1 MTSPTFSLH
10 GKVGLVTGAGR
21 GIGKAIALALAEAGA
36 DVIAVA
42 RTGSE
47 IEATVQEARALG
59 RRAEAIEADVSNP
72 NDVAAMSRQALQ
84 RFERIDIVVN
94 NAAAGFFQPLIPLPG
109 YRPSADLPGFDT
121 PTTDEE
127 WHGTLETTLS
137 AAFYVLR
144 ELGPQMLERRNGRV
158 INVSSVITTRL
169 NRFNSAYDAAK
180 GGLNTFT
187 RSIAKEW
194 ARYGV
199 TVNSIAPG
207 QFYTSA
213 SAPMHEDP
221 KSREQMLK
229 RIPMR
234 RTGDAQEIGALAV
247 YLASDAASFVT
258 GQVIVVDGG
267 ESL

>member
-1 MTSPTFSLH
+1 MVSPAFSLN

-21 GIGKAIALALAEAGA
+21 GIGKAIALALAGAGA
-36 DVIAVA
+36 DVVAVA

-47 IEATVQEARALG
+47 IEATAQEVRALG
-59 RRAEAIEADVSNP
+59 RRAEAIEADVSDP
-72 NDVAAMSRQALQ
+72 NAVAAMARQALQ
-84 RFERIDIVVN
+84 QFERIDIVVN

-109 YRPSADLPGFDT
+109 YRPSGALPGFDT

-144 ELGPQMLERRNGRV
+144 ELGPHMLERGSGRV

-180 GGLNTFT
+180 GGLDTFT

-199 TVNSIAPG
+199 TANAIAPG
-207 QFYTSA
+207 QFHTSS

-221 KSREQMLK
+221 KSLEQMLK

-234 RTGDAQEIGALAV
+234 RTGDVRELGALAV
-247 YLASDAASFVT
+247 YLASDDAAFLT

>member
-1 MTSPTFSLH
+1 MTNPAFSLS
-10 GKVGLVTGAGR
+10 GKAGLVTGAGR

-36 DVIAVA
+36 DVVAVA
-42 RTGSE
+42 RTASE
-47 IEATVQEARALG
+47 IEATAQEVCALG
-59 RRAEAIEADVSNP
+59 RRAEAIEADVSDP
-72 NDVAAMSRQALQ
+72 DAVAAMSRQALQ
-84 RFERIDIVVN
+84 HFGKIDIVVN
-94 NAAAGFFQPLIPLPG
+94 NAAAGFFQPLVPLPG
-109 YRPSADLPGFDT
+109 YRPSGDLPGFDT
-121 PTTDEE
+121 PTSDEA

-144 ELGPQMLERRNGRV
+144 ELGPQMLERGSGRV

-180 GGLNTFT
+180 GGLDTFT

-199 TVNSIAPG
+199 TVNAIAPG
-207 QFYTSA
+207 QFYTSS
-213 SAPMHEDP
+213 SAPLHEDP
-221 KSREQMLK
+221 KSLEQMLK

-234 RTGDAQEIGALAV
+234 RTGDPREIGALAV
-247 YLASDAASFVT
+247 YLASDAAAFVT

>member
-1 MTSPTFSLH
+1 MTGPMFSLS

-21 GIGKAIALALAEAGA
+21 GIGKAVALALAEAGA
-36 DVIAVA
+36 DVVAVA

-47 IEATVQEARALG
+47 IEATAQEARALG
-59 RRAEAIEADVSNP
+59 RRAEAIEADVSDP
-72 NDVAAMSRQALQ
+72 DAVAAMSRQALQ
-84 RFERIDIVVN
+84 HFEEIDIVVN

-109 YRPSADLPGFDT
+109 YRPDLPGFDT
-121 PTTDEE
+121 PTKDEE
-127 WHGTLETTLS
+127 WHGALGTTLS

-144 ELGPQMLERRNGRV
+144 ELGPRMLERGSGRV
-158 INVSSVITTRL
+158 INVGSVITTRL
-169 NRFNSAYDAAK
+169 NRFNSVYDAAK
-180 GGLNTFT
+180 GGLDTFT

-199 TVNSIAPG
+199 TVNAIAPG
-207 QFYTSA
+207 QFYTSS

-221 KSREQMLK
+221 KSLAELLK

-234 RTGDAQEIGALAV
+234 RTGDPREIGALAV
-247 YLASDAASFVT
+247 YLASDAAGFVT
-258 GQVIVVDGG
+258 GQVIGVDGG

>member
-36 DVIAVA
+36 DVVAVA

-47 IEATVQEARALG
+47 IEATAQEARALG
-59 RRAEAIEADVSNP
+59 RRVEAIEADISDP
-72 NDVAAMSRQALQ
+72 NDVEAMSRQARQ

-94 NAAAGFFQPLIPLPG
+94 NAAASFFQPLVPLPG
-109 YRPSADLPGFDT
+109 YDPPSELPGFHA
-121 PTTDEE
+121 PTTDEAWE
-127 WHGTLETTLS
+127 KTLATNLS
-137 AAFYVLR
+137 GPFYLLR
-144 ELGPQMLERRNGRV
+144 ALGPQMLERRNGRV
-158 INVSSVITTRL
+158 INVSSVTPIRL

-180 GGLNTFT
+180 GGLISFT
-187 RSIAKEW
+187 RSMAKEW

-213 SAPMHEDP
+213 SAPMHDDP
-221 KSREQMLK
+221 KAREQMLK

-234 RTGDAQEIGALAV
+234 RTGDAREIGALAV

>member
-1 MTSPTFSLH
+1 MTSPSFSLS

-36 DVIAVA
+36 DVVAVA
-42 RTGSE
+42 RTRSE
-47 IEATVQEARALG
+47 VEATAQEVRALG
-59 RRAEAIEADVSNP
+59 RRAEAIETDVSDP
-72 NDVAAMSRQALQ
+72 DAVAAMARQALQ
-84 RFERIDIVVN
+84 HFEHIDIVVN

-109 YRPSADLPGFDT
+109 YRPGLPGFDA
-121 PTTDEE
+121 PTSNEE

-144 ELGPQMLERRNGRV
+144 ELGPQMLERGSGRV
-158 INVSSVITTRL
+158 INVGSVITTRL
-169 NRFNSAYDAAK
+169 NRFNAAYDAAK
-180 GGLNTFT
+180 GGLDTFT

-199 TVNSIAPG
+199 TVNAIAPG

-221 KSREQMLK
+221 KSLEQMLK

-234 RTGDAQEIGALAV
+234 RTGDTRELGALAV
-247 YLASDAASFVT
+247 YLASDAAGFVT

>member
-1 MTSPTFSLH
+1 VTRPAFSLS
-10 GKVGLVTGAGR
+10 GKIALVTGAGR

-36 DVIAVA
+36 DVAAVA

-47 IEATVQEARALG
+47 VEATALEVRGLG
-59 RRAEAIEADVSNP
+59 RRAEAIEADVSDP
-72 NDVAAMSRQALQ
+72 KAVAEMASQALQ
-84 RFERIDIVVN
+84 HFERIDIVVN

-109 YRPSADLPGFDT
+109 YRPSTDLPGFDT
-121 PTTDEE
+121 PTTDEA

-144 ELGPQMLERRNGRV
+144 ELGPPMLERRSGRV
-158 INVSSVITTRL
+158 INVGSVITTRL
-169 NRFNSAYDAAK
+169 NQFNSAYDAAK
-180 GGLNTFT
+180 GGLDTFT

-221 KSREQMLK
+221 RSREQMLK

-234 RTGDAQEIGALAV
+234 RTGDTRELGALAV
-247 YLASDAASFVT
+247 YLASEAAGFVT

>member
-1 MTSPTFSLH
+1 MTSPMFSLS

-21 GIGKAIALALAEAGA
+21 GIGKAVALALAEAGA
-36 DVIAVA
+36 DIVAVA

-47 IEATVQEARALG
+47 IEATAQEVRALG
-59 RRAEAIEADVSNP
+59 CRAEAIEADVS
-72 NDVAAMSRQALQ
+72 DSDAVAAMARQALE

-109 YRPSADLPGFDT
+109 YRPDLSGFDT
-121 PTTDEE
+121 STTDDE
-127 WHGTLETTLS
+127 WHGTLGTTLS
-137 AAFYVLR
+137 AAFYLLR
-144 ELGPQMLERRNGRV
+144 ELGPHMLERGSGRV

-180 GGLNTFT
+180 GGLDTFT

-199 TVNSIAPG
+199 TVNAIAPG
-207 QFYTSA
+207 QFYTSS

-221 KSREQMLK
+221 RALEQMLK

-234 RTGDAQEIGALAV
+234 RTGDPREIGALAV
-247 YLASDAASFVT
+247 YLASDAAGFVT
-258 GQVIVVDGG
+258 GQVIGVDGG